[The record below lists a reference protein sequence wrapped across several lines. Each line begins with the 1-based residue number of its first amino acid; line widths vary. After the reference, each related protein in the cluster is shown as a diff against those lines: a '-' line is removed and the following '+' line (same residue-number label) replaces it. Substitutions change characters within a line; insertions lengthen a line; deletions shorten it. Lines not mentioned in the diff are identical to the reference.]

1 MRRRLSNC
9 GIEALRLWLPSLWS
23 KVRRYAWARQ
33 STSFKG
39 VILHAGIAQ
48 GINWKTLVVVEAIP
62 VKKELGT
69 RRNMLVLFRCRY
81 RVWRFRLNTVKHFDT
96 LEEAM
101 EFAGIGWRS

>member
-1 MRRRLSNC
+1 M
-9 GIEALRLWLPSLWS
+9 
-23 KVRRYAWARQ
+23 
-33 STSFKG
+33 
-39 VILHAGIAQ
+39 HAGIAQ
-48 GINWKTLVVVEAIP
+48 SINWKTLVVVEAIP

-69 RRNMLVLFRCRY
+69 RRNMLVLFRCRH